1 MSFRPALIL
10 ATVLAAW
17 SAAAGAETI
26 KIGVTP
32 EFILTKFKGAV
43 LPSW

>member
-10 ATVLAAW
+10 ATVLATW
-17 SAAAGAETI
+17 SAAANAETI
-26 KIGVTP
+26 EIGVTP
-32 EFILTKFKGAV
+32 GPHARAV

>member
-10 ATVLAAW
+10 AAVLAA
-17 SAAAGAETI
+17 S
-26 KIGVTP
+26 V
-32 EFILTKFKGAV
+32 LTKFKGAV